1 MTGEQ
6 RRLSRRVLEVLA
18 REVGLTD
25 RMLAERL
32 GVTTAELTPVIGMLL
47 GTRRIDRCH
56 DYLVPSSAAG
66 AREVSAA

>member
-6 RRLSRRVLEVLA
+6 RRLSRPVLEVLA
-18 REVGLTD
+18 RELGLTD

-32 GVTTAELTPVIGMLL
+32 GLTIAELRPVIGMLL
-47 GTRRIDRCH
+47 RTRRIDRCH
-56 DYLVPSSAAG
+56 EHLVPSSAAG